1 MLTTEVTI
9 IFFTCKKVETAFSI
23 LVNMA
28 HYFGL
33 KLIKLFFSIFLNDIL
48 SILIFIFDSL
58 LFVINFFR
66 FSVILFSNFV
76 FQITLCLLLFFLK
89 FFPLF
94 SNSIT
99 NRFFNITLAF
109 SNILLVYPLGLF
121 FGIFQLV
128 ITPSSSCSLALPI
141 TI

>member
-1 MLTTEVTI
+1 MRLLELTLNFVSL
-9 IFFTCKKVETAFSI
+9 CLPLLLHFS
-23 LVNMA
+23 L
-28 HYFGL
+28 YFGL